1 MLKFSRNNRKLAKLS
16 GYKRGEVVSF
26 SLPSGWTCPAARDC
40 KARYNPVTC
49 KIEESATIKYRCY
62 GAILEAI
69 FNGYRNI
76 VWENF
81 NTIRDIK
88 SATIIATMINQAIPV
103 KAKLIRIHVTG
114 DFYNEIYFKAWL
126 KVVTMNPNRKFYG
139 YTKRIDLL
147 IKYKSKIPENLIL
160 TASIGGKYDHLIN
173 EYRLKSARV
182 VYTTAE
188 AESLGLT
195 INDNEEIALMGN
207 ESFAILIHGMQPN
220 RINKLRKE
228 MK

>member
-1 MLKFSRNNRKLAKLS
+1 M
-16 GYKRGEVVSF
+16 
-26 SLPSGWTCPAARDC
+26 
-40 KARYNPVTC
+40 
-49 KIEESATIKYRCY
+49 
-62 GAILEAI
+62 LEAV
-69 FNGYRNI
+69 FNGYRNLI
-76 VWENF
+76 WENF
-81 NTIRDIK
+81 NTIRDIRNVN
-88 SATIIATMINQAIPV
+88 TIATMINQAIPV

-114 DFYNEIYFKAWL
+114 DFYNETYFKAWL
-126 KVVTMNPNRKFYG
+126 KVVTMNPNKTFYG

-147 IKYKSKIPENLIL
+147 IKYKSKIPNNLIL

-182 VYTTAE
+182 VYTIAE

-207 ESFAILIHGMQPN
+207 ESFAILLHGTQPI
-220 RINKLRKE
+220 RIDKLKKE